1 MSFKERLEKISKYG
15 IAITFLALEV
25 FAFISFSFGSSYL
38 LFAILSTALALL
50 LTVFYFYDIKRGDYA
65 STLFFIFPLLIFGIL
80 AALNIPDTATYMYGH
95 RVIDG
100 DFTIIEMVF
109 VPIGLAAIAF
119 CGYALGIDKD
129 FKIKHMLIVLYSSLS
144 VLVVINLIANL
155 IHFGPFYNLIYK
167 GYYMYYGGL
176 KSSRPIQDMAY
187 TLEGFTLIES
197 DIRHYLL
204 YPILLLSSN
213 FMLFNCSPKKEKSL
227 FFTYLTFTSIAL
239 LAMIFVPN
247 IIGLLFVIGCALL
260 DGVILLYTKVKG
272 SRKIIKYAGYGALFA
287 FIVVVLIII
296 LVNQDIFEGL
306 RNAFVNSG
314 LLGRLFV
321 TNGYVTRF
329 AKVIKNVLGS
339 NFIGK
344 YYYIEN
350 EKIAYGA
357 VAAPQSGSFLFDSF
371 MFAGFIGAVAL
382 FIFVFFGF
390 KSFKKYFMSD
400 KDEYRYK
407 TLIFSFLVVY
417 FIYSLAFNE
426 GEYGIYYKINKPFYM
441 TGPFMIS
448 TFLLVYV
455 YTKALP
461 ERNVSKETKVVE
473 EKETTNEE

>member
-1 MSFKERLEKISKYG
+1 MSFKGKLEKLSKYG

-38 LFAILSTALALL
+38 LFAILSTVLAILL
-50 LTVFYFYDIKRGDYA
+50 IVFYFQDIKRGDYA
-65 STLFFIFPLLIFGIL
+65 TTLFFIFPLLIFAIL

-95 RVIDG
+95 RIIDG
-100 DFTIIEMVF
+100 DFTIAEMAF

-119 CGYALGIDKD
+119 CGYALGVDKD
-129 FKIKHMLIVLYSSLS
+129 FKIKYMLIVLYASLS
-144 VLVVINLIANL
+144 ILVIINLIANL

-167 GYYMYYGGL
+167 NYYMYYGGL

-213 FMLFNCSPKKEKSL
+213 FMLFYCSPKSEKKQ

-239 LAMIFVPN
+239 LALIFVPN
-247 IIGLLFVIGCALL
+247 IVGLLFVIGCALL
-260 DGVILLYTKVKG
+260 DGVMLLYSRVEK
-272 SRKIIKYAGYGALFA
+272 SRKIIKYAIYVALFGVGLV
-287 FIVVVLIII
+287 ILIII
-296 LVNQDIFEGL
+296 IVNQDIFEGL
-306 RNAFVNSG
+306 RNALINSG
-314 LLGRLFV
+314 FLGRLFV

-329 AKVIKNVLGS
+329 AKVVKNVLGS

-357 VAAPQSGSFLFDSF
+357 VTAPQSGSFVFDSF
-371 MFAGFIGAVAL
+371 MFAGFIGAAAL
-382 FIFVFFGF
+382 FIFLFFGF
-390 KSFKKYFMSD
+390 KSFKKYFAND
-400 KDEYRYK
+400 NDEYKYK
-407 TLIFSFLVVY
+407 TLVLSFLVVY
-417 FIYSLAFNE
+417 FVYSLAFNE
-426 GEYGIYYKINKPFYM
+426 GEYGIYYKINKPFYI

-448 TFLLVYV
+448 VFLLVYV
-455 YTKALP
+455 FTKSL
-461 ERNVSKETKVVE
+461 SIKKEKATE
-473 EKETTNEE
+473 ESEVKDEE